1 LKKPG
6 DPGFFYLCLLNQDES
21 RKFVKIRKLMK
32 SFFLVTLLFALTSA
46 TFENPV
52 EDIQF
57 VCLKTHKA
65 SNTCHFNFK
74 VDGANYR
81 YVDNGC
87 KYSKKTEQVIKKVQA
102 GELSLAKDWKI
113 ACPEPKEPKQ

>member
-1 LKKPG
+1 MRAYSILILLVAFLIS
-6 DPGFFYLCLLNQDES
+6 GFSYTQEES
-21 RKFVKIRKLMK
+21 TM
-32 SFFLVTLLFALTSA
+32 
-46 TFENPV
+46 

-87 KYSKKTEQVIKKVQA
+87 KYSKKTDEVIKKVHE
-102 GELSLAKDWKI
+102 GKFFLAKDWKI
-113 ACPEPKEPKQ
+113 SCPEPRN